1 MKTPAAGQRSY
12 KQEFLY
18 VYLSVNCR
26 FHGLNLCESFYI
38 LMVTASFYDE
48 GRLD

>member
-18 VYLSVNCR
+18 VYLPVDCR
-26 FHGLNLCESFYI
+26 SHGLNLCENFYI

-48 GRLD
+48 GKVD

>member
-18 VYLSVNCR
+18 VYLPVDCR
-26 FHGLNLCESFYI
+26 SHGFNLCKNFYI

-48 GRLD
+48 DKLD